1 MRIGLTF
8 DLQMNAADDRQ
19 LEFDP
24 PETLDA
30 LEAALG
36 RLGHAVTRLGGA
48 HDVLKAPW
56 RLEHVDLVFNLA
68 EGGHGRCREAWVP
81 MLLEHWGVPFVGSG
95 SVSQALALDK
105 AMSKRLVAV
114 SGAPTPAW
122 VAVTAGEPVSLA
134 RAGELGFPLIVKPR
148 HEGSGAGIDAGAVV
162 HDAEALRARIE
173 ALERRFGPASIA
185 ERFIPFGELTVLLIG
200 NAPPL
205 ALPPI
210 QRPLDP
216 ATRLASHL
224 AGDACHWI
232 APVDL
237 TAALEAEAARVA
249 VTAFTALRCQDMA
262 RVDLRVDEQG
272 RVYFLEINPLPS
284 FDPDGSLG
292 LLAEYLGT
300 TYDALIGQILGAAAT
315 RLGLS
320 AAHGRIAW
328 QLR

>member
-1 MRIGLTF
+1 MRIGLTY
-8 DLQMNAADDRQ
+8 DLQTDAADPRQ

-30 LEAALG
+30 LEGALS
-36 RLGHAVTRLGGA
+36 RLGHAVARLGGA
-48 HDVLKAPW
+48 HGLLKAPW

-95 SVSQALALDK
+95 SVSQALGLDK
-105 AMSKRLVAV
+105 AMSKRLAAA
-114 SGAPTPAW
+114 SGASTPAW
-122 VAVTAGEPVSLA
+122 VAVTAGDALSLA
-134 RAGELGFPLIVKPR
+134 RAVELGFPLIVKPR
-148 HEGSGAGIDAGAVV
+148 YEGSGAGIDAGAIVR
-162 HDAEALRARIE
+162 DADALRARLDLL
-173 ALERRFGPASIA
+173 ARRFGPDAIT
-185 ERFIPFGELTVLLIG
+185 ERFIPFGELTVFLIG

-216 ATRLASHL
+216 ATRLACHVSQ
-224 AGDACHWI
+224 ARHWI
-232 APVDL
+232 TPVDL
-237 TAALEAEAARVA
+237 TAVLEAEASRTAIA
-249 VTAFTALRCQDMA
+249 AFTALRCQDMA

-284 FDPDGSLG
+284 FDPEGSLG

-300 TYDALIGQILGAAAT
+300 TYDALIGQVLAAAAS
-315 RLGLS
+315 RLGIPLFRPR
-320 AAHGRIAW
+320 AME
-328 QLR
+328 LR